1 MKLETIKLKVHTISI
16 CEACYLKIFFGR
28 EHYNISFISFG
39 KLKKTYILLVD
50 MVVSHILYGN
60 CPTWKAIILRKHSG
74 QWILMATI
82 QIHKRRSKT
91 YHYLHSPFSRR
102 KNNDHDLL
110 TAPRGR
116 APRRV
121 WPTASQTAGY
131 QETREELWALSV
143 HMQVSYMLQTRG
155 TFPASTACHPEGRWA
170 VAATIHFCSFP
181 SPVWLYFFCIFYSFP
196 L

>member
-74 QWILMATI
+74 Q
-82 QIHKRRSKT
+82 
-91 YHYLHSPFSRR
+91 
-102 KNNDHDLL
+102 
-110 TAPRGR
+110 
-116 APRRV
+116 
-121 WPTASQTAGY
+121 
-131 QETREELWALSV
+131 
-143 HMQVSYMLQTRG
+143 
-155 TFPASTACHPEGRWA
+155 
-170 VAATIHFCSFP
+170 
-181 SPVWLYFFCIFYSFP
+181 
-196 L
+196 